1 MTQVLTRAHVE
12 NFRQARLTRDPRQI
26 EPFIH
31 DNVDWLITGLVE
43 LLQFCGHR
51 RGKAEALDCI
61 VRLMP
66 SVLQISR
73 IELSSLLVDRDRA
86 ASFSR
91 MIAVLPRTGR
101 TISYHQAQFMRFR
114 DNKIVE
120 YRGIIDSF
128 DAAEQMM
135 GHPIALSDTPRFL
148 DSGERIAV

>member
-1 MTQVLTRAHVE
+1 MPQILTRAHVE
-12 NFRQARLTRDPRQI
+12 NFRQARLTRDPQQI
-26 EPFIH
+26 EPFVD
-31 DNVDWLITGLVE
+31 DNVDWLITGPVE
-43 LLQFCGHR
+43 LLHFCGHR

-61 VRLMP
+61 IRLMP
-66 SVLQISR
+66 QVLEVSR

-91 MIAVLPRTGR
+91 LIAVQPGTGR

-135 GHPIALSDTPRFL
+135 GHPIALPDMPRAFE
-148 DSGERIAV
+148 DDERIAV